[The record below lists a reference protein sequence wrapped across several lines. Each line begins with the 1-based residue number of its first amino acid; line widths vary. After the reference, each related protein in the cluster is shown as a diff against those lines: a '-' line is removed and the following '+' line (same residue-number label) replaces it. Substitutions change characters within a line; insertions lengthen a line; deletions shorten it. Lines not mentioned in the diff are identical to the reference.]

1 MDACSHPGLR
11 IWSDI
16 HGRSLESDLQCL
28 GGSLLER
35 EEYQFSSQESD
46 PAVFQ
51 LGECRVE
58 LYGLL
63 AFSLVKWGQ

>member
-1 MDACSHPGLR
+1 MDAYSPPGLH

-16 HGRSLESDLQCL
+16 RGRSLDSDLQCF
-28 GGSLLER
+28 GGSLLEH
-35 EEYQFSSQESD
+35 EEYQISSQESD

-63 AFSLVKWGQ
+63 AFSLVKWG

>member
-1 MDACSHPGLR
+1 MDAYSHPGLH

-16 HGRSLESDLQCL
+16 HGRSLDSDLQCF
-28 GGSLLER
+28 GESLLEH
-35 EEYQFSSQESD
+35 EEYQISSQESD

-51 LGECRVE
+51 LGECRDE

-63 AFSLVKWGQ
+63 MH

>member
-1 MDACSHPGLR
+1 MDVSSPPGLH
-11 IWSDI
+11 IWEDI
-16 HGRSLESDLQCL
+16 RERSLDSDLQCF
-28 GGSLLER
+28 GGSLVEH
-35 EEYQFSSQESD
+35 EEYQISSQESD

-63 AFSLVKWGQ
+63 AFSLLWG